1 MHVPGR
7 SLAHVRE
14 VVVSFDVREVPVRVT
29 DGVLAYVGEVM
40 VLFEQGLADVYGA
53 CVVDAQGGPN
63 DCRLFH
69 GDEL

>member
-1 MHVPGR
+1 MHVPDG

-14 VVVSFDVREVPVRVT
+14 VVVAFDVREVPVRVT
-29 DGVLAYVGEVM
+29 DGVLANVGEVV
-40 VLFEQGLADVYGA
+40 VLFEQCLADVYGA
-53 CVVDAQGGPN
+53 CVVDSQGSPY